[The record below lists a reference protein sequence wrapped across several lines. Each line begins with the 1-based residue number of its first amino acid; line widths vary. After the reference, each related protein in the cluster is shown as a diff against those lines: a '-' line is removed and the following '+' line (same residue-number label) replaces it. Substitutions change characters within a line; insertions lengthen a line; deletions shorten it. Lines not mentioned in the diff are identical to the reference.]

1 MKKILVIEDEKFL
14 RVDLLEILE
23 NLDFQGIEAE
33 NGAVGV
39 QLARQHLPDLII
51 CDVMMPELDGYG
63 VCTALRQYPETATI
77 PFIFLSAKSDKLD
90 IRQGMAL
97 GADDYLTKPFSI
109 VELSQV
115 ISTQLEKKVIID
127 KQYQKKLDDLRS
139 NLAVSIPHELRT
151 PLQAILSLSEI
162 IFEEY
167 DVLESDTIR
176 EMIGDISNSAQR
188 LSRLIQKFILYAQL
202 EIMATD
208 AGQIEKLRSSKTY
221 SPKSMITH
229 LAIQKAKQA
238 GRKADLQLN
247 VQNATIQISEQYLE
261 IITDQVI
268 DNAFKFSLSNTPVRI
283 NSTVS
288 NNSFILSIF
297 NQGQGMT
304 AEQIAN
310 VGAYMQFE
318 RKIYEQQGS
327 GLGLIIAQ
335 RLVNLHGGE
344 LTIESI
350 PGRETKVEITL
361 PKVED

>member
-14 RVDLLEILE
+14 REDLLEILE
-23 NLDFQGIEAE
+23 HLEFQGIEAE

-63 VCTALRQYPETATI
+63 VCTTLRQYPETATI
-77 PFIFLSAKSDKLD
+77 PFIFLSAKTEKSAV
-90 IRQGMAL
+90 RQGMAL

-109 VELSQV
+109 VELSQA

-139 NLAVSIPHELRT
+139 NIALSLPHELRT
-151 PLQAILSLSEI
+151 PLQAILSLSDI
-162 IFEEY
+162 LVEEY
-167 DVLESDTIR
+167 DVIESDAKR

-202 EIMATD
+202 EIIATD
-208 AGQIEKLRSSKTY
+208 AEQVEKLRSSKTY
-221 SPKSMITH
+221 SPKSMIKH
-229 LAIQKAKQA
+229 LAMQKARQA
-238 GRKADLQLN
+238 GREADLQLN
-247 VQNATIQISEQYLE
+247 LQNANIPISETYWQ
-261 IITDQVI
+261 IITDEVI
-268 DNAFKFSLSNTPVRI
+268 DNAFKFSPMNTQVRI
-283 NSTVS
+283 KSIVS
-288 NNSFILSIF
+288 NSSFILSVF

-318 RKIYEQQGS
+318 RKMYEQQGS
-327 GLGLIIAQ
+327 GLGLIIAK
-335 RLVNLHGGE
+335 RLVNLHGGK

-350 PGRETKVEITL
+350 PGRQTKVEITL
-361 PKVED
+361 PTVED